1 MVEPTQKVTLVHSRD
16 KLLSS
21 EPLPDDF
28 KDRSAEVLVEG
39 GVELIVNERVTENVE
54 VEATDGS
61 PRYRL
66 TLSSGKQIFAGK
78 VIFAVSKSVPTTTF
92 MPESTLDANGFVK
105 IHNTYAPRNL
115 IAKSS
120 EAYYCIQ
127 YEPAH
132 RLTHGSRTLRS
143 R

>member
-1 MVEPTQKVTLVHSRD
+1 MAAEIKMVQPTQKVTLIHSRD

-54 VEATDGS
+54 VELTDGS

-78 VIFAVSKSVPTTTF
+78 VIFAVSQSVPTTTF

-105 IHNTYAPRNL
+105 IHNTYVPR
-115 IAKSS
+115 KP
-120 EAYYCIQ
+120 Y
-127 YEPAH
+127 
-132 RLTHGSRTLRS
+132 R
-143 R
+143 

>member
-1 MVEPTQKVTLVHSRD
+1 MAAEIKTVEPTQKVTLVHSRD

-21 EPLPDDF
+21 EPLPDHF

-39 GVELIVNERVTENVE
+39 GVELIINERVTENVE
-54 VEATDGS
+54 VESTDGS

-105 IHNTYAPRNL
+105 IHNTCVTPVL
-115 IAKSS
+115 
-120 EAYYCIQ
+120 
-127 YEPAH
+127 
-132 RLTHGSRTLRS
+132 
-143 R
+143 